1 MAGIVLV
8 LGSTMGFAQITSDV
22 LGSHNMAPAS
32 GSPITGN
39 LGSPCLYCHAPHSG
53 IEGTPGVSGTPLWSQ
68 KLSNV
73 TSYQTYSSTTMV
85 NKTNPSPPLGSNSSL
100 CLSCHDGTVAVGTL
114 TPYGQVSMS
123 QSLAGTPADLTTNLQ
138 STHPFSFV
146 TPLQSA
152 PDLWPSLSASP
163 PSTQDLTGV
172 VQLIKGN
179 VECGSCHNPH
189 VQNIDASGDFL
200 VIDNSQ
206 SALCLSCHNAT
217 PTGTGMG
224 LSSNVASSANPADAR
239 MAQTAAPSSS
249 TSVMGKKANPLGLWK
264 NSVHANATNRVASQV
279 SPDVYG
285 LFAKRM
291 SRPAALGP
299 YTTLRK
305 NGCLSCHA
313 THNSATKVLLRGP
326 DDQTCLACHSGG
338 STVTPPAPNIAAETA
353 SPKIAHV
360 VANAASNSVHV
371 ADESAVLNHN
381 RHAACVDCHNPHG
394 TREVGLSFPAPPQI
408 RSSQAGVDGVSA
420 TDGRS
425 LVSPAVNQYES
436 CLRCH
441 GTSAGKAANSSG
453 FGYLPVW
460 AVSAPDP
467 VNVIPQFSLTSTS
480 SHPVMHDRTSPYP
493 QPSLRSN
500 MLEIDGVR
508 QGRSVGVRLLCTDCH
523 NSDDNRE
530 FGGTGP
536 NGPHGSKYSHL
547 LERRYDMSQAPVP
560 GEPITNLNA
569 PPNLTPTGNYAL
581 CAKCHDLT
589 SVAANTSFSE
599 HARHVNDGF
608 SCSVCH
614 TGHGMGSQTAMISGE
629 RMVNFDLNVVAPN
642 GRGPIMYKRSMNSC
656 TLTCHGHQHGG
667 TSNVP
672 GSPIAAPIRAR

>member
-1 MAGIVLV
+1 MALSGVAI
-8 LGSTMGFAQITSDV
+8 AQISADV

-53 IEGTPGVSGTPLWSQ
+53 IEGTAGVSGTPLWSQ
-68 KLSNV
+68 KLSSV
-73 TSYQTYSSTTMV
+73 TSYQMYTSATLV
-85 NKTNPSPPLGSNSSL
+85 NKTNAAPPLGSNSSL

-123 QSLAGTPADLTTNLQ
+123 QSLAGTSADLTTNLQ
-138 STHPFSFV
+138 STHPFNFV
-146 TPLQSA
+146 TPLQPAS
-152 PDLWPSLSASP
+152 DLWPSLSASP
-163 PSTQDLTGV
+163 PSTQDTTGV

-189 VQNIDASGDFL
+189 VQNIDVSGNFL

-206 SALCLSCHNAT
+206 SALCLACHNST

-224 LSSNVASSANPADAR
+224 LSSSMAAINPAAAR
-239 MAQTAAPSSS
+239 MAQPVSLAS
-249 TSVMGKKANPLGLWK
+249 TSTMARKTNPLGLW
-264 NSVHANATNRVASQV
+264 SGSIHATATNRVASQV
-279 SPDVYG
+279 SPDVYA
-285 LFAKRM
+285 LFSKRLT
-291 SRPAALGP
+291 RPAALGP

-338 STVTPPAPNIAAETA
+338 STVAPPAPNVAAEMA
-353 SPKIAHV
+353 SPKISHV
-360 VANAASNSVHV
+360 VSSAGANASHSAN
-371 ADESAVLNHN
+371 ESEVLDHN

-394 TREVGLSFPAPPQI
+394 TRQVGLTFPEPPLI
-408 RSSQAGVDGVSA
+408 RPSQAGVDGISA

-425 LVSPAVNQYES
+425 IVAPAVNQYET

-441 GTSAGKAANSSG
+441 GTSVGKGAKSLV
-453 FGYLPVW
+453 FGYLPTW
-460 AVSAPDP
+460 LVSAPDP
-467 VNVIPQFSLTSTS
+467 LNVIAQFSLTSTS

-500 MLEIDGVR
+500 MLDVDGMR
-508 QGRSVGVRLLCTDCH
+508 QGRSMGVRLLCTDCH

-547 LERRYDMSQAPVP
+547 LERRYDMSQAPLP
-560 GEPITNLNA
+560 GQPITNLIVS
-569 PPNLTPTGNYAL
+569 PNLTPTGNYAL
-581 CAKCHDLT
+581 CAKCHDLAN
-589 SVAANTSFSE
+589 VASNATFSQ
-599 HARHVNDGF
+599 HARHINDGF

-614 TGHGMGSQTAMISGE
+614 TAHGMGSQMATVSGE

-642 GRGPIMYKRSMNSC
+642 GRMPITYRRSTNSC
-656 TLTCHGHQHGG
+656 SLTCHGHAH
-667 TSNVP
+667 NAP
-672 GSPIAAPIRAR
+672 GSTGVVRMR